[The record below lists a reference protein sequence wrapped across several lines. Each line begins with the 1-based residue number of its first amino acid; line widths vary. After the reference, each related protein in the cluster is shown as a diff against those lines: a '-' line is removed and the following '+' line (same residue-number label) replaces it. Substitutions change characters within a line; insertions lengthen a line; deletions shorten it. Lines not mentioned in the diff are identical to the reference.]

1 MIGVAADGLPGNRP
15 KRPVISQDIA
25 HTAEDEDHPG
35 AATALDALKHEQLQQ
50 DDGCGIRSE
59 GIADRPGRDLADQ
72 PRVRGKTGFGLR
84 VTHERGQEGQRDHGQ
99 HRLVPQHVQV

>member
-59 GIADRPGRDLADQ
+59 GVADSSRRDLPDHLC
-72 PRVRGKTGFGLR
+72 VRGEAGLGLGVAHKR
-84 VTHERGQEGQRDHGQ
+84 RQEGQRDHGQ